1 MADAHE
7 QVIALYK
14 QLQKMLADRNGDL
27 PIRHYIDT
35 VKNVDGATG
44 GRDGD
49 ARARGVATEKTEIK
63 QKREKVLLRWCQTLL
78 TTMTYDVFEAFRD
91 SDFVKESAEYI
102 FNHLKVVGDVKQL
115 RIQDVNGEMTTLDN
129 PDIETLKKFDN
140 LHDIIGIYSSNPAD
154 LIFLRALIAIKSD
167 QGATD
172 VQQSRQQIQN
182 NLKTL
187 VTVAFS
193 ETPPTP
199 YEKPKVTPLQHDIYT
214 YTSFFLHKIGYVQS
228 SAFFLITNLNVHTF
242 YDNYL
247 QYHPDALAYCLVQP
261 VLTLCVYQF
270 ENGIVDPS
278 LCTLFVCFC
287 LISVTDASNI
297 KSATGELGQQAH
309 FKLEHDFKYHVTKV
323 LTKAYTSE
331 QKSISAHSEQ
341 TYDLQKVHTI
351 SNVFQHCHKLFS
363 NQLYQLLAQCLR
375 FNNYFDGVDVVS
387 SASAPVAL
395 HELIQELPVFSLKLR
410 FV

>member
-1 MADAHE
+1 
-7 QVIALYK
+7 
-14 QLQKMLADRNGDL
+14 
-27 PIRHYIDT
+27 
-35 VKNVDGATG
+35 
-44 GRDGD
+44 
-49 ARARGVATEKTEIK
+49 
-63 QKREKVLLRWCQTLL
+63 
-78 TTMTYDVFEAFRD
+78 MTYDVFEAFRD

-247 QYHPDALAYCLVQP
+247 QYHLML
-261 VLTLCVYQF
+261 LH
-270 ENGIVDPS
+270 IVW
-278 LCTLFVCFC
+278 C
-287 LISVTDASNI
+287 
-297 KSATGELGQQAH
+297 
-309 FKLEHDFKYHVTKV
+309 
-323 LTKAYTSE
+323 
-331 QKSISAHSEQ
+331 
-341 TYDLQKVHTI
+341 
-351 SNVFQHCHKLFS
+351 
-363 NQLYQLLAQCLR
+363 NQC
-375 FNNYFDGVDVVS
+375 
-387 SASAPVAL
+387 
-395 HELIQELPVFSLKLR
+395 
-410 FV
+410 